1 MLFNA
6 TEGRHPVPFAVYG
19 EQQLASATHS
29 DYERI
34 AGPAERRNI
43 LRNPRSRAYPCPG
56 WVKNGPGT
64 LEMGCLYYPR
74 KQTSVGYAAD
84 CDVKEVGAQGS
95 GYNNF
100 LNARAATW
108 VDATKHQKLID

>member
-1 MLFNA
+1 MMARSTTRSNQRPDTLMQDRPANS
-6 TEGRHPVPFAVYG
+6 TN
-19 EQQLASATHS
+19 LLATHG
-29 DYERI
+29 RTI
-34 AGPAERRNI
+34 H
-43 LRNPRSRAYPCPG
+43 
-56 WVKNGPGT
+56 WVKNGPDT

-108 VDATKHQKLID
+108 VDATKH

>member
-1 MLFNA
+1 MQDRSRQFDEIFLQR
-6 TEGRHPVPFAVYG
+6 T
-19 EQQLASATHS
+19 
-29 DYERI
+29 
-34 AGPAERRNI
+34 AGPYIR
-43 LRNPRSRAYPCPG
+43 
-56 WVKNGPGT
+56 VKNGPDA

-108 VDATKHQKLID
+108 VDATKH

>member
-1 MLFNA
+1 
-6 TEGRHPVPFAVYG
+6 
-19 EQQLASATHS
+19 
-29 DYERI
+29 
-34 AGPAERRNI
+34 
-43 LRNPRSRAYPCPG
+43 
-56 WVKNGPGT
+56 
-64 LEMGCLYYPR
+64 MGCLYYPR